1 MMTIKELRI
10 KDVERLAEKM
20 NGNIEEARH
29 IMNCFY
35 RLAGLYERLC
45 IVENDSRQ
53 YETWTRY
60 GWLDKEENK
69 LTRMTANIDKL
80 LAPTGYR
87 VHMESAC
94 TSIVK
99 HEDNNGCISEI
110 FTLGHWYR

>member
-1 MMTIKELRI
+1 MTIRELRT

-35 RLAGLYERLC
+35 RIAGLYEELC
-45 IVENDSRQ
+45 VVENDANSYYYYSRLGLLEQ
-53 YETWTRY
+53 
-60 GWLDKEENK
+60 KENK
-69 LTRMTANIDKL
+69 LARMTANIDKL

-99 HEDNNGCISEI
+99 HEDNNGCISEV